1 MDEQSLK
8 IKQRDIKSVVS
19 FLKDKCKILSEN
31 MHNNHHNIDLHI
43 SINEFFYKNVSVN
56 DKDINNGDIVHKHHR
71 KEYGHQYNFYRVT
84 HIDYQYNTTCDKWTL
99 KEF

>member
-1 MDEQSLK
+1 MDEQSLTV
-8 IKQRDIKSVVS
+8 KQRDIKSVVS

-71 KEYGHQYNFYRVT
+71 KEYDHQYNFYSDSHSLSIQHDV
-84 HIDYQYNTTCDKWTL
+84 
-99 KEF
+99 